1 MAYPRFMALLAIFIG
16 FYLASRFDLHKTPAI
31 AEALRVP
38 AAALS
43 AVYIPIRQVFTQP
56 DSQEAPS
63 SQAPAVVVEQEE
75 ASQEVFTAPG
85 APSSSSAR
93 APFTRHIV
101 AVGDLHGDMQ
111 NAQTV
116 LQFSGVVDEFGNW
129 TGDADFFVQ
138 TGDIIDRGDDT
149 IKLFFWMEQLRVQAA
164 KTGGV
169 VLSHLGN
176 HEVMNAIGDWR
187 YVYPSEINTFGS
199 VAARQKMLSTGRIGR
214 AWAQN
219 YTATSRLPLHPHLG
233 PPNTP
238 FPPED
243 HPFHF
248 QREDDDDADDESRY
262 YDARAPLSHSALSF
276 VHGGLSP
283 TYSNLAPFPTKINAL
298 SASFLSKLQ
307 NRAQPPPHPPSGYP
321 GLPPGTTREEAE
333 LYDANGPFWYR
344 GWATDGEAK
353 ACADVEKVLAR
364 TGTRRMIMGHT
375 PDFTGIVSRCN
386 GKIIIIDTGISHA
399 YGGAL
404 SALSIHYTFTPIG
417 DDEEGESRW
426 VEREVVSALYVDRQE
441 IIIEEERQ
449 VVGDFRFA

>member
-1 MAYPRFMALLAIFIG
+1 
-16 FYLASRFDLHKTPAI
+16 
-31 AEALRVP
+31 
-38 AAALS
+38 
-43 AVYIPIRQVFTQP
+43 
-56 DSQEAPS
+56 
-63 SQAPAVVVEQEE
+63 PAVVVEQN
-75 ASQEVFTAPG
+75 SQEVFT

-101 AVGDLHGDMQ
+101 AVGDLHGDIK

-116 LQFSGVVDEFGNW
+116 LQFSGVVDEFSNW

-149 IKLFFWMEQLRVQAA
+149 IKLFVWMEQLRVQAA
-164 KTGGV
+164 TTGGL

-176 HEVMNAIGDWR
+176 HEVMNAIGP

-199 VAARQKMLSTGRIGR
+199 VAARQKMISTGRIGR

-238 FPPED
+238 FPPEN
-243 HPFHF
+243 HPVHFH
-248 QREDDDDADDESRY
+248 REDDDEDDESRY
-262 YDARAPLSHSALSF
+262 YDAREPLSHAALSF

-298 SASFLSKLQ
+298 SSSFLSKLQ
-307 NRAQPPPHPPSGYP
+307 NRPQPPPHPPHQYP
-321 GLPPGTTREEAE
+321 GLPPSTTREEAE

-344 GWATDGEAK
+344 GWATDSEDK

-404 SALSIHYTFTPIG
+404 SALSIHYTFTPIEG
-417 DDEEGESRW
+417 DEGEHRW
-426 VEREVVSALYVDRQE
+426 TEREVVSALYVDRQE
-441 IIIEEERQ
+441 TIVEEERE
-449 VVGDFRFA
+449 VVGDFRM